1 MVPAIHHGEIFE
13 ISSILKSDVSESPFV
28 DDVTDSDCVPSNKP
42 VPKSVLN
49 VVEKLGRTHPKNLR
63 PT

>member
-13 ISSILKSDVSESPFV
+13 ISSILKSDVSESPFA

-42 VPKSVLN
+42 VPFSI
-49 VVEKLGRTHPKNLR
+49 ECC
-63 PT
+63 